1 MRISDWSSD
10 VCSSDLADSSHS
22 RTGCVLSYHGRIW
35 SQPPAR
41 NAVRGS
47 HPMPDE
53 RSARAIA
60 GHALIFVLPRLF
72 TGQQDYAPLYHRMT
86 LTTWSA
92 ANLVSAMALVLAGM
106 SPVPPIQAA
115 HTVAT
120 PPPPPPPCPHTG

>member
-10 VCSSDLADSSHS
+10 VCSSDLGRYADSSHS

-47 HPMPDE
+47 HQMPDE

-72 TGQQDYAPLYHRMT
+72 TGQQGYAPLYDRMT
-86 LTTWSA
+86 LTKWRD
-92 ANLVSAMALVLAGM
+92 ANPVSAMADRQ
-106 SPVPPIQAA
+106 STRIKSR
-115 HTVAT
+115 H
-120 PPPPPPPCPHTG
+120 